1 MFTTDESPARV
12 VATPAATALLES
24 LAADRGPV
32 TVMLTDDCARIL
44 AGGAP
49 LPSGTLQLGRL
60 GATGEIAFVAAA
72 DARTDWWRNCAQ
84 VDITDTTRGTSG
96 SPIVTFALTE
106 LSDSEVFAALASG
119 PLPRY

>member
-1 MFTTDESPARV
+1 MFTADESPARV

-32 TVMLTDDCARIL
+32 TVMLTDQSARIL
-44 AGGAP
+44 AGGAA

-60 GATGEIAFVAAA
+60 GAAGEIACVAAA

-84 VDITDTTRGTSG
+84 IDITETTWGSNG
-96 SPIVTFALTE
+96 SPTVTFALTE
-106 LSDSEVFAALASG
+106 LSDSDVFAALASG